1 MLLFSTI
8 LSITDSLTPES
19 FIKLV
24 MEWNK
29 GSNYPENIIP
39 DMQWNG
45 ERNIRYGTDDLWLEI
60 MEYPEEDIL
69 AVRYEK
75 LSSDGR
81 IWDSDYVVNF
91 KEKKICIRLD
101 RSYSDDAFITDS
113 RFSTP
118 HIITML
124 IERGYLKDDAGLETL
139 RAPMLVGVKDAAR
152 LRGIF
157 SGKKEYHL
165 PIVYISRKK
174 SGETAVD
181 ADWLASRLKGAA
193 HILLADSSGCDR
205 VFRERC
211 FRKTETDGAIGI
223 YYLSSVK
230 RHKGFKAKRYE
241 KYPEL
246 LLEKIVN
253 HVISYEKIQKV
264 DELYTWSGVRQA
276 VLQERI
282 RQSRDERKRVEEE
295 SRKAI
300 ERGEE
305 AQNLANDLLASVDEE
320 IKSLEAQ
327 VEQYRNQLESLQAEN
342 NGLRSKVNGLTSLPL
357 LYMGDEHDLYE
368 GEIKDIVQS
377 VLLEARRNMPAG
389 SRRADILG
397 DILNANGYKGLSAER
412 IKRIKELFKG
422 YKNMSSAMR
431 KELEAMGM
439 EITEDGIHYKVRYYG
454 DDRYY
459 TSIAKS
465 ASDHRE
471 GDNISH
477 HIIKGML

>member
-8 LSITDSLTPES
+8 LSVTNKLTPES
-19 FIKLV
+19 FISLV
-24 MEWNK
+24 LDWNK
-29 GSNYPENIIP
+29 SSNHPENIIP
-39 DMQWNG
+39 DIKWNG
-45 ERNIRYGTDDLWLEI
+45 ERNIRYGRDDLWIEI

-75 LSSDGR
+75 ISSDGR

-124 IERGYLKDDAGLETL
+124 IERGYINGDAGLNTL
-139 RAPMLVGVKDAAR
+139 RDPIIVGERDTEW

-157 SGKKEYHL
+157 RGQKEYHL
-165 PIVYISRKK
+165 PIVYVSRKG
-174 SGETAVD
+174 SGEPAVD
-181 ADWLASRLKGAA
+181 VTWLASRLKGAA
-193 HILLADSSGCDR
+193 HILLADSRGCDR
-205 VFRERC
+205 VFREKC

-223 YYLSSVK
+223 YYLSSSK
-230 RHKGFKAKRYE
+230 RHKGFKCERFEKR
-241 KYPEL
+241 PDL
-246 LLEKIVN
+246 LLEKVVN
-253 HVISYEKIQKV
+253 HVISYAKIQKV
-264 DELYTWSGVRQA
+264 DELYTWNGVRQA

-282 RQSRDERKRVEEE
+282 KQSRDERLRVEEE
-295 SRKAI
+295 SRKAV

-327 VEQYRNQLESLQAEN
+327 VEQYRKQVEALQAEN
-342 NGLRSKVNGLTSLPL
+342 NGLRAKMNGRTSMPL
-357 LYMGDEHDLYE
+357 LYMGDEHDLYD
-368 GEIKDIVQS
+368 GEIKDIIQS
-377 VLLEARRNMPAG
+377 VLLEARRNMPAD
-389 SRRADILG
+389 SRRADILD
-397 DILNANGYKGLSAER
+397 DILNSNGYKGFTAER

-422 YKNMSSAMR
+422 YKTMSSAMR

-439 EITEDGIHYKVRYYG
+439 EITEDGIHYKVKYYG

-471 GDNISH
+471 GDNIAH
-477 HIIKGML
+477 QIIKGML